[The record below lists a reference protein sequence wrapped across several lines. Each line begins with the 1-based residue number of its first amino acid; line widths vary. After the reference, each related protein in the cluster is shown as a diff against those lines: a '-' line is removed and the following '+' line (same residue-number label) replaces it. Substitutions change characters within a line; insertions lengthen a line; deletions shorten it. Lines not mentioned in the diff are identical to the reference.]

1 MRADMHNLIPLFVAL
16 PLTMSVLIQLAARR
30 RAVLAGW
37 LACLTLLVL
46 MLMSVATIG
55 ATAGGELIYNMGGWQ
70 TPLGIDLR
78 MDGLTTLM
86 VVTINTIGLAV
97 LLYAVDY
104 MRQFT
109 ARPRFYSLFLLM
121 VTGMNGVVMT
131 GDLFNLYVFL
141 EIAALA
147 SYSLVA
153 FGCERE
159 ELEASFKY
167 IVLGSVSSSLI
178 LIALAL
184 MYGVTGAL
192 NMAQVS
198 ARITDA
204 GMDAPLVLAF
214 SLFICGFA
222 FKAALVPFHAWL
234 PDAHP
239 AAPAPVSAMLSGVL
253 IKAIGIYVL
262 ARLIFNV
269 FGAEQNI
276 LSLLLWLGVLS
287 MVVGGLMAIGQE
299 DIKRMFAYSSIS
311 QVGFMIL
318 GLGLATPLGLV
329 GALYHLVNH
338 SMFKSLLFL
347 NAGAVE
353 YCTGTRRLD
362 QLGGLNRALPVT
374 GATSLVG
381 SMSIAGI
388 PPFNGFWSKLIIILA
403 CVEAERYGF
412 ALTAVLIS
420 IVTLGYQL
428 KVQRGAFFA
437 SLPEALG
444 TLKREPRMMALSMIL
459 LAVGCIVLSFA
470 VVTGLDQP
478 WLVSGA
484 QQVLSGGTFGGR
496 P

>member
-1 MRADMHNLIPLFVAL
+1 MNAPVAEMIPYFIVL
-16 PLTMSVLIQLAARR
+16 PLTVAVLVQLLARR
-30 RAVLAGW
+30 RDALAAGLAGLCM
-37 LACLTLLVL
+37 LALA
-46 MLMSVATIG
+46 LMSLAAALSG
-55 ATAGGELIYNMGGWQ
+55 AGGEVVYNMGGWA
-70 TPLGIDLR
+70 TPIGIDLR
-78 MDGLTTLM
+78 LDGLTALLLLT
-86 VVTINTIGLAV
+86 VNTVALAV
-97 LLYAVDY
+97 ALYAADY
-104 MRQFT
+104 MQTFT

-141 EIAALA
+141 EISAIA
-147 SYSLVA
+147 SYALVA

-198 ARITDA
+198 ARVA
-204 GMDAPLVLAF
+204 AGGMDAPLTLAF
-214 SLFICGFA
+214 ALFICGFA

-253 IKAIGIYVL
+253 IKAVGIYVL
-262 ARLIFNV
+262 ARLVFNV
-269 FGAEQNI
+269 FGPVAGVLE
-276 LSLLLWLGVLS
+276 LLCWLGLAS
-287 MVVGGLMAIGQE
+287 MVVGALAALGQN

-311 QVGFMIL
+311 QAGFIVL
-318 GLGLATPLGLV
+318 GFGLATPLGLV

-338 SMFKSLLFL
+338 ALFKSLLFL

-353 YCTGTRRLD
+353 YCTGTRKLD
-362 QLGGLNRALPVT
+362 ELGGLNRALPVT

-403 CVEAERYGF
+403 CVEAGRYGF
-412 ALTAVLIS
+412 AVVAVAVS
-420 IVTLGYQL
+420 IVTLAYQL
-428 KVQRGAFFA
+428 KVQHRAFFA
-437 SLPEALG
+437 ALPEALG
-444 TLKREPRMMALSMIL
+444 AVKREPRRMALAMIL
-459 LAVGCIVLSFA
+459 LAVGCVALSFA
-470 VVTGLDQP
+470 VITGLGDPLLIGDAQAV
-478 WLVSGA
+478 LSAGIFGA
-484 QQVLSGGTFGGR
+484 Q